1 MRPSIWI
8 SAVLALGVLAGIDV
22 VAQPAAQADYRALV
36 DAYRSGQSAAL
47 DRIAT
52 AAEADVHAWIEGA
65 RSDRSGTWNV
75 EALRA
80 AAIAHTE
87 VWVRAIH
94 DRRPESAVVHLRAAT
109 RLFERVRDDGPGQD
123 EYIDRWRTV
132 VLGLLA
138 RLVNQGQAEE
148 FAARASALFPTNP
161 QRERAIPG
169 FNAGLAAER
178 QGSEYGVRARS
189 IMAFRDDSL
198 QRWWAHAAASYVMAL
213 KRDPSHEMAALHL
226 GRTRMLQG
234 ERAEAARHFTSVVD
248 AGDPR
253 VRYLALLFLGSLA
266 EREGRDADAERAY
279 VDALRA
285 YPLGQAGLLAL
296 CQLFSRTG
304 QETKARQIIAVL
316 AARKGNVE
324 PLWTYL
330 PPPRLDLVD
339 YQMFL
344 NELRA
349 EVSK

>member
-8 SAVLALGVLAGIDV
+8 SAVLALGVSGGIDG
-22 VAQPAAQADYRALV
+22 VAQQAAQADYRALV

-47 DRIAT
+47 DRIGT
-52 AAEADVHAWIEGA
+52 ADEAEVHAWIEGA

-94 DRRPESAVVHLRAAT
+94 DRRESAVVHLRAAT
-109 RLFERVRDDGPGQD
+109 RLFERVRDDGPGQA

-132 VLGLLA
+132 VLGLLG
-138 RLVNQGQAEE
+138 RLVNQGQAED
-148 FAARASALFPTNP
+148 FAERASALFPTNP
-161 QRERAIPG
+161 ERTLATRAV
-169 FNAGLAAER
+169 NEGLGAER
-178 QGSEYGVRARS
+178 QASEYGVRAPS
-189 IMAFRDDSL
+189 FMAFHDDSR
-198 QRWWAHAAASYVMAL
+198 QRWWASAAAAYVVAL
-213 KRDPSHEMAALHL
+213 KRDPSHEIAALHL

-234 ERAEAARHFTSVVD
+234 ERAEAARHFTSVAD
-248 AGDPR
+248 ARDPR
-253 VRYLALLFLGSLA
+253 VRYLARLFLGSLA

-285 YPLGQAGLLAL
+285 YPFGQAGLLAL

-304 QETKARQIIAVL
+304 QERKARQTVAVL
-316 AARKGNVE
+316 AARKGSVE

-330 PPPRLDLVD
+330 PPPQLDLAD
-339 YQMFL
+339 YQMLL